1 MYCIKMKRAEPE
13 FWSSTYRKIVHL
25 IDRYADE
32 MSMKA
37 AAINGEEYHS
47 KFFENETV
55 EEISSMKQ
63 IAGFGDGRSI

>member
-1 MYCIKMKRAEPE
+1 MYCIKMKRTEPE
-13 FWSSTYRKIVHL
+13 FWSSTYRKVVHL

-47 KFFENETV
+47 KYFGDETA
-55 EEISSMKQ
+55 EEITSMKQ
-63 IAGFGDGRSI
+63 IAGFCDGRSI